1 MRPSPREI
9 LVTSQDMLRLTSLI
23 ESCAGGR
30 VQPLADALDEELEWA
45 RPVAPAE
52 IAADVVTMN
61 SRVRYVDDLTGRER
75 EVVLSYPQDMRLG
88 DGRVSIL
95 SPVGV
100 ALLGLS
106 RGQSIRWTMPDGAS
120 HALRVLDVVYQ
131 PEAAGDFHL

>member
-1 MRPSPREI
+1 MTMQNAI
-9 LVTSQDMLRLTSLI
+9 VVTYQDMLRLTELAETASNGNARSLAQAL
-23 ESCAGGR
+23 EDE
-30 VQPLADALDEELEWA
+30 LARAAMVSPND
-45 RPVAPAE
+45 

-61 SRVRYVDDLTGRER
+61 SRVRYVDEHTGRER
-75 EVVLSYPQDMRLG
+75 EVVLSYPKDSGRE

-106 RGQSIRWTMPDGAS
+106 VGETIEWTMPDRVR
-120 HALRVLDVVYQ
+120 HRLRVLEVLYQ